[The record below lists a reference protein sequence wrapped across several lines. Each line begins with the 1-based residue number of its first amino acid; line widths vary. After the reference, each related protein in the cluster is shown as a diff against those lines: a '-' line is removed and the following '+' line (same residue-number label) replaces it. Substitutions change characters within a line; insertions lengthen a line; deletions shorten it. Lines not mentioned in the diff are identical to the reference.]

1 MKLIEVRGGTE
12 PASSTLNDIHAL
24 RARVFKDRLGWNVR
38 VQDGLETDEFDTL
51 NPTYIAVIS
60 DEGRALGCSR
70 MLPMSG
76 RTMIGSNFSFLV
88 DSKLDAV
95 PGPAVESSRFCVDTA
110 ACAAAGFTGLNRAT
124 ALLIAGM
131 IDWAVVNGYA
141 TIATVTDIRIE
152 RLLRRMDVPFA
163 RLGQP
168 QLVGATRAIAGT
180 VPISKELADSIYP
193 QDATRLADI
202 VARAA

>member
-1 MKLIEVRGGTE
+1 MR
-12 PASSTLNDIHAL
+12 
-24 RARVFKDRLGWNVR
+24 
-38 VQDGLETDEFDTL
+38 DGLETDEFDAL
-51 NPTYIAVIS
+51 SPTYVTVVS

-76 RTMIGSNFSFLV
+76 RTMIGSIFSFLV

-95 PGPAVESSRFCVDTA
+95 PGPVVESSRFCVDTTAGA
-110 ACAAAGFTGLNRAT
+110 AVGSTGLNRAT
-124 ALLIAGM
+124 KLLIAGM

-141 TIATVTDIRIE
+141 TIATITDIRIE
-152 RLLRRMDVPFA
+152 RLLRRMDVPFV

-180 VPISKELADSIYP
+180 VPVSKELADSIYP
-193 QDATRLADI
+193 QGATRLTDI
-202 VARAA
+202 VARGA